1 MPQKYATKKTFVVEV
16 TEHYHKVFHVKA
28 YDEQEASDIVSAD
41 CNKYDCT
48 KGRGVEYS
56 REINHVYPK

>member
-41 CNKYDCT
+41 CDKYDCT

-56 REINHVYPK
+56 QEINHVYPK